1 MCLRPIYI
9 RNDKAGS
16 LQRLPAVQRGN
27 YFLPSLS
34 GFYVPCGK
42 CVDCLHKKHLA
53 RVPQY
58 VRELSKHRDNV
69 FVTLTYRNDTVPLSL
84 CVQNFTE
91 CVDYETGEYLNY
103 VDSST
108 YQVLPRDLRS
118 TFVDLFRYDLT
129 GTLRSMRMDS
139 PFGGSEVWRLT
150 PSLNREDVR
159 LFIKKRRVAFFRS
172 GRPLDFKMV
181 CVGEY
186 GPRTSRPHYHL
197 LICGMDFSTAQ
208 EFFSTWSDEYGNVC
222 VKSLQRYTK
231 LSDGTFKDNY
241 VGVSYY
247 VSKYMSKGCFECDC
261 AKYEW
266 SEKPRTCVSLDF
278 GCDLT
283 PEEYQYFAPSTFT
296 LSDIPVIS
304 QRSYYLID
312 NVKYPLPSAW
322 KRRLRYNLVK
332 STRYDIYK
340 QKIVPSYRYLPNPL
354 QVALSDFV
362 RIRFNE
368 LAMRKLFQS
377 EDVGSSKVSLSDF
390 EQIALCENS
399 KVESKEIDRFAD
411 LREFYAKS
419 VF

>member
-1 MCLRPIYI
+1 M
-9 RNDKAGS
+9 
-16 LQRLPAVQRGN
+16 QRLPDVQRGN

-42 CVDCLHKKHLA
+42 CVDCLHRKHLS

-58 VRELSKHRDNV
+58 VRELSKHKDNV

-84 CVQNFTE
+84 CVQ
-91 CVDYETGEYLNY
+91 DYHDFIDYDTGEYKHELM
-103 VDSST
+103 SST
-108 YQVLPRDLRS
+108 YQLLPS
-118 TFVDLFRYDLT
+118 E
-129 GTLRSMRMDS
+129 LRSMFIDLFSYSLSGTLKSKKIDS
-139 PFGGSEVWRLT
+139 PFGGNEVWRLT
-150 PSLNREDVR
+150 PSLDREDVR
-159 LFIKKRRVAFFRS
+159 LYIKKRRVAFSRS

-197 LICGMDFSTAQ
+197 LICGMDYSTAK
-208 EFFSTWSDEYGNVC
+208 EFFSSWVTEYGNVC
-222 VKSLQRYTK
+222 IKPIQNYTK
-231 LSDGTFKDNY
+231 LSDGSLRNDF
-241 VGVSYY
+241 VSVSYY

-266 SEKPRTCVSLDF
+266 SEKPRTCVSVDF

-283 PEEYQYFAPSTFT
+283 SEEFNYYSPSSFT
-296 LSDIPVIS
+296 LEDISLIS

-312 NVKYPLPSAW
+312 DVKYPLPSAW

-340 QKIVPSYRYLPNPL
+340 QTIVPSYRYVPSPL
-354 QVALSDFV
+354 QVAVSDFV

-368 LAMRKLFQS
+368 LALRKLRES
-377 EDVGSSKVSLSDF
+377 EDVFSQKISLQDF
-390 EQIALCENS
+390 QSLVLSENYT
-399 KVESKEIDRFAD
+399 VESKEDYRFAK